1 MADSE
6 DATLGRLGGSDL
18 LRRIEDLCDR
28 VLDVVQALELK
39 GISRRITDQLTGSGT
54 AVGANVFEADEA
66 LRVKDFRKCLAIAV
80 KELNETRFWI
90 RLIARRDW
98 LPSERLA
105 GLLDECDQIR
115 RILGSILQR
124 TDPARQQSPA

>member
-6 DATLGRLGGSDL
+6 EATLGRLGGSDL
-18 LRRIEDLCDR
+18 LRRIEDLCDH

-66 LRVKDFRKCLAIAV
+66 LSVKDFRKCLAIAV

-90 RLIARRDW
+90 RLIARRGW
-98 LPSERLA
+98 LSSDRLA

-124 TDPARQQSPA
+124 TDPTRQKSSV